1 MKRSRALVRTFQ
13 KIALTMA
20 ACLLTTMVASAVQIA
35 FDLPSSIECRDVT
48 SKEFASANPN
58 LKMVEGKFHISSWID
73 DGTAGSIIDFVYTFK
88 ANQTMRIQDYTP
100 NTTLESAVA
109 EDHIEIT
116 DAKEDSSAAGLDGHL
131 AYHPLTIGSTLNQSS
146 KKSEASHYKQ
156 IAAKDTVLSSGTI
169 DREHG
174 IIFRIRPSR
183 TAAIEGAKE
192 FTFVAVVPRGWRGDM
207 CTISCTGRTPKHTM
221 LTKSVISAGSKTAIV
236 GLYLSGDG
244 EAAALAEQLRV
255 TTDTYDALFAVAKSS
270 NVVQMI
276 STQAS
281 SVFGGLTKSDRRK
294 KLQEAKDTMLQTR
307 DRLTQL
313 AK

>member
-1 MKRSRALVRTFQ
+1 M
-13 KIALTMA
+13 
-20 ACLLTTMVASAVQIA
+20 ASAVQIA

-48 SKEFASANPN
+48 SKEFAGANPN
-58 LKMVEGKFHISSWID
+58 LKMVEGRFRISSWID
-73 DGTAGSIIDFVYTFK
+73 DGTSGAIIDFVYTFK
-88 ANQTMRIQDYTP
+88 TNQTMRIQDYTP

-131 AYHPLTIGSTLNQSS
+131 AYHPLTLGSTLNQSS

-192 FTFVAVVPRGWRGDM
+192 FTFVAV
-207 CTISCTGRTPKHTM
+207 
-221 LTKSVISAGSKTAIV
+221 
-236 GLYLSGDG
+236 
-244 EAAALAEQLRV
+244 AALAVGRGDLCADLLHGAHAEAHHAGQVGRSRPAARRRSWVCICRAMAEAVSLAERLRV
-255 TTDTYDALFAVAKSS
+255 STDTYDALLALGKSN
-270 NVVQMI
+270 NVFQTI

-281 SVFGGLTKSDRRK
+281 GVFGGLSKSERRK
-294 KLQEAKDTMLQTR
+294 KLQEAKDTMLQR
-307 DRLTQL
+307 
-313 AK
+313 K

>member
-1 MKRSRALVRTFQ
+1 
-13 KIALTMA
+13 
-20 ACLLTTMVASAVQIA
+20 
-35 FDLPSSIECRDVT
+35 VT
-48 SKEFASANPN
+48 SREFAGANPN
-58 LKMVEGKFHISSWID
+58 LKMVEGRFRISSWID
-73 DGTAGSIIDFVYTFK
+73 DGTSGAIIDFVYTFK
-88 ANQTMRIQDYTP
+88 TNQTMRIQDYTP

-131 AYHPLTIGSTLNQSS
+131 VYHPLTLGSTLNQSS

-192 FTFVAVVPRGWRGDM
+192 FTFVAAVPRSWRGDL
-207 CTISCTGRTPKHTM
+207 CTISCTGHTPKHTM
-221 LTKSVISAGSKTAIV
+221 LAKSVVSAGSKTAIV

-244 EAAALAEQLRV
+244 EAAALAERLRV
-255 TTDTYDALFAVAKSS
+255 STDTYDGLLALGKSN
-270 NVVQMI
+270 NVFQTI

-281 SVFGGLTKSDRRK
+281 SVFGGLSKSERRK